1 MSIQKFLATGFF
13 IVTIA
18 CIYIHTYAQN
28 DASYYYKRA
37 LVQYQHQ
44 MYNYA
49 VESLELTLSSDPKHF
64 EAANL
69 LANIYLKHY
78 NDRVRALQYFEKSLS
93 INDNQPAIHLEAGKL
108 YYFFSEYSNAI
119 SHLQKALVQQNDLA
133 YAHYYL
139 VCIYNVLKNYE
150 AAARH
155 IALCN
160 EITLKQTQPEMA
172 KAHAAKQ
179 ENAIDAALAHYTKVL
194 EINPVSREAYI
205 ELARC
210 YRIQKIIDK
219 AIKVLEDCKAVYPA
233 DTEVLL
239 TLAHIYFEYKHP
251 KRRAYFINQAIALC
265 KAAIAIDSS
274 SCEAYSLLFEIYKEL
289 GDVFL
294 RDEQASK
301 YNACLGGS
309 KQ

>member
-18 CIYIHTYAQN
+18 YAHIQTYAQTE
-28 DASYYYKRA
+28 ASHYYKRA
-37 LVQYQHQ
+37 LVQYKYQ

-69 LANIYLKHY
+69 LANIYLEHY
-78 NDRVRALQYFEKSLS
+78 NDRVRALQYFEKSLA
-93 INDNQPAIHLEAGKL
+93 INDNQPAIHLEVGKL
-108 YYFFSEYSNAI
+108 YYFFSEYSKAI
-119 SHLQKALVQQNDLA
+119 SHLQKALAQKNDMV

-139 VCIYNVLKNYE
+139 VCIYNLQKNYE
-150 AAARH
+150 TAVRH

-194 EINPVSREAYI
+194 EINPLSRQVYV
-205 ELARC
+205 ELAQC
-210 YRIQKIIDK
+210 YRIQKKIDK
-219 AIKVLEDCKAVYPA
+219 AIKILEDCKVVFPV
-233 DTEVLL
+233 DTDVLL
-239 TLAHIYFEYKHP
+239 TLAHFYFEYKHP

-274 SCEAYSLLFEIYKEL
+274 RCEAYSLLFEIYKEL

-301 YNACLGGS
+301 YNACLEGS